1 MNKPSVVIST
11 WLEQFMCQ
19 AVQRGCD
26 ASSHRGGRDALVV
39 QSKSHRLVR
48 ARHARRWAITSTLL
62 RRGRRSYLQLGRV
75 LQ

>member
-1 MNKPSVVIST
+1 MNKPSVAIPT
-11 WLEQFMCQ
+11 WLEQFMCR
-19 AVQRGCD
+19 AVQRG
-26 ASSHRGGRDALVV
+26 RDAFVA

-62 RRGRRSYLQLGRV
+62 RRERRSYLQFGRV